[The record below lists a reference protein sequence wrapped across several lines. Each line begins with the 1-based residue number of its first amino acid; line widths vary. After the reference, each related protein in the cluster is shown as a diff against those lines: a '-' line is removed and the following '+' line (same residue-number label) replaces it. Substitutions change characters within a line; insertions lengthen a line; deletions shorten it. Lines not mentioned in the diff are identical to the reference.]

1 MQQLLQ
7 MPTQLKRLTM
17 VKILVKKLR
26 PQLLTKM
33 VQRPLMIS
41 LQTRMVQ
48 QLITTQAKQPTRQLK
63 LQLMIRPQHLMQQ
76 QLMIKTRLLLTILT
90 QQLVRLR
97 QL

>member
-26 PQLLTKM
+26 PQLLIKIVLKTR
-33 VQRPLMIS
+33 QRPLMIS

-48 QLITTQAKQPTRQLK
+48 QLITSQTKQPTRQLK

-76 QLMIKTRLLLTILT
+76 QLLIKTRPLLKI
-90 QQLVRLR
+90 
-97 QL
+97 